1 MPGKYARK
9 DPKQNKTKSV
19 VIALILFLFL
29 IISGITAYVI
39 SQNIND
45 DTNNTETTVTSEVQD
60 VTSIAEETTVIVTN
74 STESTDILTEPTTAE
89 VEETTEDIVVPGA
102 EDADES
108 LNFSAEFTAYKA
120 YDITEDRRVSLKEVF
135 GSSYTGD
142 AFVFSDEGTF
152 QDNLISSAKNYG
164 AYVVVDDVIRLTYA
178 NDKNSTAEIIS
189 QDDYY
194 TPTEIMINYG
204 GYEVYFK
211 LNGDL
216 NE

>member
-9 DPKQNKTKSV
+9 DPKRDKTKSV
-19 VIALILFLFL
+19 VIAVIVFLFL
-29 IISGITAYVI
+29 VVSGITAYVV

-45 DTNNTETTVTSEVQD
+45 DTNNTETTVTSAIQNITNV
-60 VTSIAEETTVIVTN
+60 SEETTQVVTN
-74 STESTDILTEPTTAE
+74 SIDFTDVSTEPTTVE
-89 VEETTEDIVVPGA
+89 VEETTEGIVVPE
-102 EDADES
+102 EDNADES

-120 YDITEDRRVSLKEVF
+120 YDKTEERRVSLKEVF
-135 GSSYTGD
+135 GSSYSGGT
-142 AFVFSDEGTF
+142 FVFNEDGTF
-152 QDNLISSAKNYG
+152 QDNLIISAKNYG
-164 AYVVVDDVIRLTYA
+164 AYVVIDSEIYLTYA
-178 NDKNSTAEIIS
+178 NDKNSTAEILL

-216 NE
+216 DE